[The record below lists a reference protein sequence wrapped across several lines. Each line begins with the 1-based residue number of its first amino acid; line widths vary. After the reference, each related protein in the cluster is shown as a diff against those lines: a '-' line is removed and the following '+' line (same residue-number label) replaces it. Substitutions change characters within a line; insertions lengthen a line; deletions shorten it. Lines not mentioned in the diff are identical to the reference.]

1 MPFWIIVSSG
11 RGQWKYITPDGPCWK
26 GEISVSFWF
35 FNIVF
40 GWQANLKANA
50 KVSGV
55 LNVRW
60 SDWLYS
66 TGRGFDFEV

>member
-40 GWQANLKANA
+40 GWQANLKASV
-50 KVSGV
+50 VSRERSESVPRMG
-55 LNVRW
+55 
-60 SDWLYS
+60 
-66 TGRGFDFEV
+66 